1 MRLKPVAVGLVAL
14 TFGGG
19 FAAACSNKE
28 ERSRREQG
36 TPTGTNPNRAT
47 PKALPT
53 GATTP
58 GTATAPPVT
67 ETVGTLPRPTNET
80 GKTVQANP

>member
-1 MRLKPVAVGLVAL
+1 MRPKAVAVGLVAL
-14 TFGGG
+14 ALGGG
-19 FAAACSNKE
+19 VAAACGNKE

-53 GATTP
+53 GATATD
-58 GTATAPPVT
+58 TAVPPPVT
-67 ETVGTLPRPTNET
+67 DTVGTLPPPTNET
-80 GKTVQANP
+80 GRTVQANP